1 MAAAAAAIKAN
12 SKGKPKKS
20 AAIGPEEDIDDGVI
34 AAKDVIVDD
43 GFFKYQKRVRD
54 FYQNDMIVK
63 TVAGLIIANFITEI
77 AEKQWDPASKPEYAG
92 IWLGFSY
99 FYNICFT
106 IELIVN
112 MYGSWGGPM
121 KWTFWKDS
129 WNIFDFV
136 VVTIGILIMAE
147 VNLGP
152 LKLLRMMRAFR
163 VFRLFKRI
171 KQLNK
176 IITSLMKAVP
186 GMFYAFIIMTIV
198 MCIFANLGVE
208 FFRGTGDIGEVQ
220 NMGPHS
226 RRMSHADD
234 DAFITGR
241 GYKFGHEYF
250 GNFFRSLYTLF
261 QVLSGDSWSEAIA
274 RPIINENPGYAL
286 YFVIFIIVVAWV
298 LINVVV
304 AVLLEK
310 MVDDGEDGAE
320 EAEVDEDLTTDSAL
334 KYLKTE
340 QEREFKVFRAETQKQ
355 LESIK
360 EALKLI
366 CEHHGVPP
374 PPTLLQKPA
383 SLTKDMMVLS
393 DHDGDA
399 KLDS

>member
-12 SKGKPKKS
+12 NKGKPKKT
-20 AAIGPEEDIDDGVI
+20 AAIGPEEDVDTGVL
-34 AAKDVIVDD
+34 AAKDVIVEE
-43 GFFKYQKRVRD
+43 GFFKYQKKVRD
-54 FYQNDMIVK
+54 IYQSDPVVK
-63 TVAGLIIANFITEI
+63 TVAGLIILNFLTEI
-77 AEKQWDPASKPEYAG
+77 AEKQWDPASKPEYAN

-99 FYNICFT
+99 FYNTCFT

-112 MYGSWGGPM
+112 LYGNMGGPM
-121 KWTFWKDS
+121 KFAFWKDS

-186 GMFYAFIIMTIV
+186 GMFYAFVIMTIV

-208 FFRGTGDIGEVQ
+208 FFRGTGDIGEVE
-220 NMGPHS
+220 NMGPHA
-226 RRMSHADD
+226 RRMSHEDD
-234 DAFITGR
+234 DLYITGR

-286 YFVIFIIVVAWV
+286 YFVIFIIIVAWV

-310 MVDDGEDGAE
+310 MVDDGEEDGAE
-320 EAEVDEDLTTDSAL
+320 GEGAEEDMSTDQAL
-334 KYLKTE
+334 QYLKNG
-340 QEREFKVFRAETQKQ
+340 QEREFEVFREETQKQ
-355 LESIK
+355 LEGIK
-360 EALKLI
+360 EALKII

-374 PPTLLQKPA
+374 PAGLLEKPA
-383 SLTKDMMVLS
+383 SLTQDVVLS
-393 DHDGDA
+393 DADGDV
-399 KLDS
+399 KIDS